1 MVSSDV
7 AVSVLID
14 AGQVVAAAK
23 DVSEQLRAENAELRK
38 RCEEQENRIAV
49 ARDALE
55 EIHTGPADLTK
66 YFFGIRCG
74 VEDNELQN
82 LPYEAAEYAYGEG
95 LRYCSY
101 IANRGLAALKGAKP

>member
-38 RCEEQENRIAV
+38 RCEKLSKDARRYKWLRDVGDSTFIALG
-49 ARDALE
+49 RR
-55 EIHTGPADLTK
+55 P
-66 YFFGIRCG
+66 GIQFSHQI
-74 VEDNELQN
+74 DN
-82 LPYEAAEYAYGEG
+82 AIDTA
-95 LRYCSY
+95 
-101 IANRGLAALKGAKP
+101 IDAALKEPKP